1 MVKTKT
7 KKKVKLTVILVI
19 VCILIAIGFLMFRI
33 MNQSRWTNTS
43 LTYELGEKINI
54 KDTDVLN
61 KEDKTFKINT
71 SSIDEKKAGEYTV
84 KASIKAVDGTQVR
97 NITVKIKDSTKPKF
111 TTAPSVI
118 RVNYGE
124 SDYNFKR
131 KFKASDLSK
140 VKISVNTKKV
150 DFEKA
155 GTYTATAKAVDESG
169 NVAKKTFKVIVRDED
184 DFVLEDEDG
193 EATSESENSGS
204 NSSSVQNNT
213 TTQEST
219 SESQYE
225 DESSQS
231 SSDSTITPGNYDTS
245 GYPDSGLFGSGYSA

>member
-184 DFVLEDEDG
+184 DFVLEDEDSDT
-193 EATSESENSGS
+193 TSETESSDS
-204 NSSSVQNNT
+204 NQSLVQNNTT

-231 SSDSTITPGNYDTS
+231 SSDSTITPENYDTS
-245 GYPDSGLFGSGYSA
+245 GHSGSGLFGSGY